1 MSLRILGALAALS
14 VTFSLLLPATLTA
27 QTTSRP
33 GFVATSEVV
42 TGGIL
47 GSNPTIAAGLNDLL
61 AARLLTS
68 PFLLEVA
75 DLDDPT
81 YQNDDNITLNAFG
94 GFDVDGDSSNN
105 GSGTNLF
112 VIDPTSF
119 DSSTGEP
126 ISSFPDGT
134 LVDGHLIAGPGTI
147 VVGGIP
153 LNDLT
158 VEADFT
164 PTGLTGI
171 YEFQSTPTLAFLTQE
186 FLATQPAPAP
196 FAGTLVDLLNT
207 FNIFPDTDADNDGV
221 NESYSAVFEFGG
233 ISCRLNYS
241 FPPGVSGLVATSQ
254 VVTGGILGSNPT
266 IQAGLNDLLASN
278 IVNFPFLL
286 EVADL
291 DDPTYTNDDNIT
303 LNAFG
308 GFDMDEDA
316 TNNGDGYNEF
326 VIDPLDY
333 DQSTGVP
340 ISSFP
345 GGTLIDGHL
354 IAGPGTIYVSGIPLN
369 DLTVEADFTPTGL
382 TGVYEFQSTP
392 TSAFLTQAF
401 LATQP
406 APAPFAGTLVDLL
419 NTFNIFPDIDADND
433 GVNESY
439 SAIFEFG
446 GITCVLYHSG
456 LPSATGPVEDC
467 TNGVDDDGDM
477 LVDCAD
483 PDCASDP
490 ACNVGGIQFLRGDV
504 NADGSVNIGD
514 AVSLLGFLFSGGDA
528 PVCDDSAD
536 VNDDGSMNIGDAVYE
551 LGFLFSGGP
560 PPPPPGVTCGNDPTD
575 TDPLEC
581 ATPTGGC

>member
-1 MSLRILGALAALS
+1 MIRRTSGVFSTFAVIL
-14 VTFSLLLPATLTA
+14 TFLISADVEA
-27 QTTSRP
+27 QNSRP

-47 GSNPTIAAGLNDLL
+47 GSNPTIAAGLNELL
-61 AARLLTS
+61 AERLLTA

-81 YQNDDNITLNAFG
+81 YTNDGNITLNAFG

-105 GSGTNLF
+105 GSGSNAF
-112 VIDPTSF
+112 AIDPSSF
-119 DSSTGEP
+119 DEITGTP

-134 LVDGHLIAGPGTI
+134 IVDGHMVAGPGTI

-153 LNDLT
+153 LNGLT

-164 PTGLTGI
+164 PGTLTGV
-171 YEFQSTPTLAFLTQE
+171 YEFQSTPTSAFLTE
-186 FLATQPAPAP
+186 DFLATQPAPAP

-207 FNIFPDTDADNDGV
+207 FNIFPDTDADSDGV

-233 ISCRLNYS
+233 ISCDLYYS
-241 FPPGVSGLVATSQ
+241 YYPRAEGFVATSQ
-254 VVTGGILGSNPT
+254 VVTGGVLGSNPT
-266 IQAGLNDLLASN
+266 IAAGLNDLLASN
-278 IVNFPFLL
+278 LDSFPFLL

-291 DDPTYTNDDNIT
+291 DDPTYQDDGDIT

-308 GFDMDEDA
+308 GFDLDGDF
-316 TNNGDGYNEF
+316 TDNGDGFNDF

-333 DQSTGVP
+333 DQVTGEP

-345 GGTLIDGHL
+345 GGSLTAGHL
-354 IAGPGTIYVSGIPLN
+354 VAGPGTIYVSGIPLN
-369 DLTVEADFTPTGL
+369 GLTVEADFFPSTL

-392 TSAFLTQAF
+392 TSAFLTQSF
-401 LATQP
+401 LITQP

-439 SAIFEFG
+439 SAVFEFG
-446 GITCVLYHSG
+446 GISCGLYHTGAPPSSG
-456 LPSATGPVEDC
+456 PIEDC
-467 TNGVDDDGDM
+467 ANGVDDDGDT
-477 LVDCAD
+477 LADCDD
-483 PDCASDP
+483 PDCFSDP
-490 ACNVGGIQFLRGDV
+490 ACNVGGTQFRRGDV
-504 NADGSVNIGD
+504 NGDANVNIGD
-514 AVSLLGFLFSGGDA
+514 AVSLLGFLFSGGAA
-528 PVCDDSAD
+528 PGCDDAAD

-551 LGFLFSGGP
+551 LGFLFSGGAAP
-560 PPPPPGVTCGNDPTD
+560 PAPGGTCGIDPTD
-575 TDPLEC
+575 TDPLDC